1 MPVHVILECLASI
14 DENYRHLIVV
24 LATQFRVGIDIYLAP
39 LEVRLALDL
48 RKGLLDYL
56 AKMTSFARIHHYVV
70 HLAIV
75 NPDVYRGSSPHFER
89 ALVGAPC
96 FSRGELD
103 FSPAEKAFH
112 FK

>member
-1 MPVHVILECLASI
+1 MPVHAILECLASI

-24 LATQFRVGIDIYLAP
+24 LPMQLRVGINVHLAP

-48 RKGLLDYL
+48 PKGFLNCL

-75 NPDVYRGSSPHFER
+75 NPDV
-89 ALVGAPC
+89 
-96 FSRGELD
+96 
-103 FSPAEKAFH
+103 SPAVKCSAYAAF
-112 FK
+112 